1 MVSLGSRSVVATG
14 LSLWLGLLA
23 CLLGCAKPSAAGSM
37 AQSQSAGMSVCP
49 ERDSEVGDSCCQRG
63 RSGGSEKNSHQAK
76 SCCPT
81 ETALAQKNGLAVAIP
96 ISIHIFALTLPRLD
110 VSGFGSASEN
120 AGVPALWH
128 NGRDIL
134 RQAHVLR
141 I

>member
-1 MVSLGSRSVVATG
+1 
-14 LSLWLGLLA
+14 
-23 CLLGCAKPSAAGSM
+23 M

-49 ERDSEVGDSCCQRG
+49 ERDSDVGDSCCQRG
-63 RSGGSEKNSHQAK
+63 RSGGSEKNSHHAK